1 MVPDLSNGITVDCMR
16 AITVR
21 EPGGPDVLEWTEV
34 EDPAPGRGEVLVDVA
49 ASAVNR
55 ADLLQRQGLYPPPK
69 GASEII
75 GLECSG
81 TIAALGEGVTGW
93 NVGDEVCALLAGGGY
108 AEKVVVPAPQLLPV
122 PEGIDVVT
130 AASLPEVACT
140 VWSNVVMDGRLKLGE
155 TFLVHGGAGGIG
167 THAIQVAKALG
178 ATVAVTAGSDERL
191 ARCAELGADIT
202 VNYKTQDFVAEV
214 GKADVVLDNMGASYL
229 PRNIDVLAPDGRLMI
244 IGMQGGVKGEL
255 PIGKLLAKRASV
267 MATGL
272 RGRSVDDK
280 GAIVAQVREHLW
292 PLVESGAVKPVVG
305 QVVPMRDA
313 AEAHRLLESSTVFGK
328 VLLKRER

>member
-1 MVPDLSNGITVDCMR
+1 MH

-21 EPGGPDVLEWTEV
+21 EPGAPDVLEWTEV
-34 EDPAPGRGEVLVDVA
+34 PDPTAAPGEVLIDVA

-55 ADLLQRQGLYPPPK
+55 ADLLQRQGFYPPPP
-69 GASEII
+69 GASDII

-81 TIAALGEGVTGW
+81 TIAAVGEGVTDW
-93 NVGDEVCALLAGGGY
+93 HVGDEVCALLAGGGY
-108 AEKVVVPAPQLLPV
+108 ATKVAVPAAQVLPLPSGV
-122 PEGIDVVT
+122 DLVT

-155 TFLVHGGAGGIG
+155 LFLVHGGAGGIG

-178 ATVAVTAGSDERL
+178 ATVAATAGSDDRL
-191 ARCAELGADIT
+191 RKCAELGADIT
-202 VNYKTQDFVAEV
+202 INYKTQDFVAEV
-214 GKADVVLDNMGASYL
+214 KQADVILDNMGASYL
-229 PRNIDVLAPDGRLMI
+229 PRNIEALAPDGRLMI

-255 PIGKLLAKRASV
+255 PIGKLLSKRASV

-272 RGRSVDDK
+272 RGRSIEGK

-292 PLVESGAVKPVVG
+292 PLIESGAVKPIVG
-305 QVVPMRDA
+305 KVVPMENA
-313 AEAHRLLESSTVFGK
+313 AEAHRLLEEGDIFGK
-328 VLLKRER
+328 VLLSRS